1 MEIVLASNS
10 PRRRELMKMVAAE
23 YIVSPVDIDESS
35 AADDDPVRY
44 AVQAAVLK
52 ARTAGET
59 HPGSVVIAADT
70 VVAVDSAILGK
81 PADRAEAVEM
91 LGLLSGRRH
100 RVVTGLAL
108 YKKDEDRL
116 LTGWEITYVSFR
128 GLDEAIISSYLDRND
143 FLDKAGAYAIQ
154 DVGDAFVA
162 GIKGDYDNVVGFPV
176 NKVRHLLNLFRVPVL
191 TLKAEEPAF
200 PEAGAWAVEEGRRY
214 RLPSAV
220 AGDTVRVQVTGEKSG
235 VFETGLL
242 ELVTP
247 SPDRVAPNCPHFG
260 QCGGCLFQDIAY
272 PRQLELKRNFLIR
285 ELEAGG
291 VEAGILRDLVGP
303 IVPSPEIYGYRNKM
317 EYGFGLANGTVRLGL
332 RERSGHAQYRRTIP
346 LDVCPIFGEAFGKIA
361 PPIMRL
367 AALAGL
373 PIHNQFT
380 GEGCLR
386 NLVVREGKN
395 TGQLMAVLVTAREKI
410 PGLEE
415 TAAAMMASVPGL
427 TSFYHVINGR
437 NADVVDFQK
446 TTLVAGLPYIEE
458 KLGSLT
464 FRIRPQTFF
473 QTNSHAAEAL
483 YSRIRDKIAENEGAR
498 VLGLYCGAGVLETF
512 ISSAA
517 ASVIGVDS
525 LPENA
530 AAACENAALN
540 GLAQAS
546 FIPGRVEQ
554 AVLALEGRFDIA
566 VVDPPRV
573 GLSPKAMRH
582 VLGLNIPRLIYVSC
596 NPRTLGRDLS
606 LMITAGYKITSI
618 TPFDFFPH
626 TPHLETLVTMEK

>member
-52 ARTAGET
+52 ARAAGET

-70 VVAVDSAILGK
+70 IVAVDSAIFGK

-128 GLDEAIISSYLDRND
+128 RLEDTAIAAYLDRND

-154 DVGDAFVA
+154 DVGDDFVA
-162 GIKGDYDNVVGFPV
+162 SIKGDYDNVVGFPV

-191 TLKAEEPAF
+191 TLKAEEQAF
-200 PEAGAWAVEEGRRY
+200 PEAGAWAVEDGRRY
-214 RLPSAV
+214 RLPSSV
-220 AGDTVRVQVTGEKSG
+220 VGDTVRAQVTGEKSG

-247 SPDRVAPNCPHFG
+247 SPDRVTPNCPHFG

-272 PRQLELKRNFLIR
+272 PRQLKLKRDFLIR
-285 ELEAGG
+285 ELEAGS
-291 VEAGILRDLVGP
+291 LRDLVGP
-303 IVPSPEIYGYRNKM
+303 ILPSPEIYGYRNKM
-317 EYGFGLANGTVRLGL
+317 EYGFGLANGAVHLGL

-346 LDVCPIFGEAFGKIA
+346 LDVCPIFGETFRKIA

-367 AALAGL
+367 AALGGL

-395 TGQLMAVLVTAREKI
+395 SGQVMAVLVTAREKI

-427 TSFYHVINGR
+427 TSFYHVVNGR
-437 NADVVDFQK
+437 TADVVDFQK

-473 QTNSHAAEAL
+473 QTNSHAAETL
-483 YSRIRDKIAENEGAR
+483 YSRIRDKIAEEEGAR

-512 ISSAA
+512 VSSAA

-525 LPENA
+525 LPENT

-540 GLAQAS
+540 GLEQAS

-554 AVLALEGRFDIA
+554 AVLALDGRFDIA

-596 NPRTLGRDLS
+596 NPGTLGRDLS
-606 LMITAGYKITSI
+606 LMTAAGYKVTSI

-626 TPHLETLVTMEK
+626 TPHLETLVFMSR